1 MNTKK
6 FDLIRW
12 RKIMG
17 AFKIAAKQNPP
28 LSDISLLQIS
38 AAPPQEGMK
47 SYLVADTIKAT
58 YLLFFSTIL
67 FFSSCQKVI
76 DVAIKNTEK
85 KYVVEANVTDKPGDS
100 KVLLSATKNVSDN
113 NNFPGINGATVSIT
127 DNAGNSTLFTE
138 TSEGSYTAPNFTG
151 EPGKTYS
158 LLLKLN
164 GETFTA
170 QSTMPQKIN
179 LDTLFVSDELLFGET
194 RKLVNIAYQD
204 PAGKGQS
211 YRFVQYIN
219 GIKNKTIFANNDDYT
234 DGKKVESKLW
244 YIADDDNE
252 DEKIMSGDTIL
263 LDMQCI
269 DAAVY
274 KYWFSLHQ
282 SATGNSQSAS
292 PANAVT
298 NINGGALGYFSAH
311 TLQTKSVIVP

>member
-1 MNTKK
+1 MFSKNL
-6 FDLIRW
+6 FIVLE
-12 RKIMG
+12 
-17 AFKIAAKQNPP
+17 
-28 LSDISLLQIS
+28 SLQERVLTPS
-38 AAPPQEGMK
+38 PQGEGRGEANQTGKM
-47 SYLVADTIKAT
+47 
-58 YLLFFSTIL
+58 LLFLLLSIIL
-67 FFSSCQKVI
+67 FFCSCQKVI
-76 DVAIKNTEK
+76 DVDIKNAEK
-85 KYVVEANVTDKPGDS
+85 KYVVEAIVTDKPGDS
-100 KVLLSATKNVSDN
+100 KVLLSKTKNVSEN
-113 NNFPGINGATVSIT
+113 NVFPGISGATVSIM
-127 DNAGNSTLFTE
+127 DNAGNSTIFTE
-138 TSEGSYTAPNFTG
+138 TTAGNYAASNFTG

-158 LLLKLN
+158 LLVKLN
-164 GETFTA
+164 GETFSS
-170 QSTMPQKIN
+170 QSSMPQKIN

-204 PAGKGQS
+204 PAGKGQY

-219 GIKNKTIFANNDDYT
+219 GNKSKPIFVNNDDYS

-252 DEKIMSGDTIL
+252 DEKIMRGDTIM

-269 DAAVY
+269 DATVY
-274 KYWFSLHQ
+274 KYWFSLNQ